1 MDIHLSYPIGQFVKP
16 SVIDAFKI
24 EDWINQIEE
33 LPARLYQEVSNLN
46 DHQLNTPYRPQGWTV
61 RQVVH
66 HLPDSHMNSYV
77 RFHWALT
84 EDQPVIKAYHEA
96 AWAEL
101 PYLQN
106 LAIDTSLTL
115 LSSIHQ
121 RWVDLLK
128 SLTKEDLKRTLIH
141 PENKETFLLQELIGM
156 YAWHGEHHLAQITQ
170 LKKRKAW

>member
-16 SVIDAFKI
+16 SVLDAKKIDY
-24 EDWINQIEE
+24 WINQIEE
-33 LPARLYQEVSNLN
+33 LPARLYHEVSTLD
-46 DHQLNTPYRPQGWTV
+46 DHQLNTPYRPEGWTV

-101 PYLQN
+101 SYLQN
-106 LAIDTSLTL
+106 LAIEPSLSL
-115 LSSIHQ
+115 LNSIHQ
-121 RWVDLLK
+121 RWVLLLK
-128 SLTKEDLKRTLIH
+128 ALSKEDLGKSFIH
-141 PENKETFLLQELIGM
+141 PENNEIFKLNEVIGM
-156 YAWHGEHHLAQITQ
+156 YAWHGEHHLAHITQ
-170 LKKRKAW
+170 LKKRMAW